1 VLKRSEKKE
10 TITELSGKFA
20 KVQVAIVAEFNKL
33 DVANVT
39 ALRKLCREAKV
50 EYKVVKNTL
59 AKIAAKGTPI
69 EKVADILAGP
79 TALVMGYEDPISA
92 AKVLAGFMKDLKN
105 KDSIKVRGGVVDGAR
120 IDAKGVEA
128 LAKMPGLQDL
138 RATIL
143 RMINTPATQ
152 LARVIQTPGAQV
164 ARVLQA
170 HVDKQ
175 GGAPAA
181 EAPAAS

>member
-1 VLKRSEKKE
+1 MLKRSEKQE

-39 ALRKLCREAKV
+39 ALRKKCREAKV

-59 AKIAAKGTPI
+59 AKRAGKGTPI
-69 EKVADILAGP
+69 EKIEELLAGP
-79 TALVMGYEDPISA
+79 TALVMGYEDPINA
-92 AKVLAGFMKDLKN
+92 AKVLTAFLKDLKD
-105 KDSIKVRGGVVDGAR
+105 KDSIKVRGAVVDGNR

-128 LAKMPGLQDL
+128 LSKMPGLQEL

-143 RMINTPATQ
+143 AMINTPATQ
-152 LARVIQTPGAQV
+152 VARIIQAPGAQLARVIQAN
-164 ARVLQA
+164 
-170 HVDKQ
+170 VDKQ
-175 GGAPAA
+175 GTPAA
-181 EAPAAS
+181 